1 MTASSIKVNAFGK
14 VILFPAG
21 TSADEIESTLNA
33 QEHLLNPDYNKP
45 SQNSI
50 VESAKGIAKDLLGID
65 VDGIYQDFKNSGK
78 SIADLAEESSLKG
91 ENTAATQIVGAP
103 VRQSAYNQALQD
115 PTFGIKPNDSLIPRK
130 PDRFGILS
138 RIRDAANKDGS
149 GQEFQSNLSN
159 AITDAAPDPEGG
171 FIPSAISTAGQTI
184 KGVGRIGSDYLG
196 YDKNNPIAAYGQKLI
211 DENPVAVRGLED
223 IQDKPFIAV
232 KEALGSSA
240 PSMAGM
246 VGAKALGVG
255 ITSLAPLTGPAAPII
270 AAVGIAVQWLGP
282 AAVASLPSYSSIRD
296 KQILND
302 PENESD
308 GKSKAIAA
316 LGAGAVGVIEQAFGP
331 QQWALSM
338 MTKEGRSALA
348 RKFAA
353 TTTIGAITKGAVKG
367 GVIEASEELAQN
379 PIEQL
384 ASFDDPTTDESIKET
399 LFSGAMGALGGGVM
413 GGTIAGASNISNGG
427 SSGILKEKER
437 LAKMKADAENER
449 NLKSGLDNINSA
461 QNVDEA
467 IQAAV
472 ETVSTK
478 PVTKDDVLRTVDP
491 GLADIERLT
500 GMKPSE
506 SVDQAINQ
514 AQQGLNVNPISSQ
527 ADTKNILSNVNV
539 EGQFSQPTEEISNEE
554 EINQEAGSSTSS
566 TGILG
571 NKSEIVLP
579 DGATVPAQWQVVD
592 ADSVKA
598 SIKEGINQPRD
609 RTRAA
614 SDIQIKSIANNPDY
628 RRLSDSPIMDVGAPV
643 LSHDG
648 LIVGGNGRFE
658 GISQA
663 HSQGTGKEYL
673 RTLKEDAIN
682 KGIDPALID
691 GMKSPVLVR
700 RITQPFDTRKLA
712 IASNSGLTLEMSPLE
727 KAHVDAERMV
737 GVEDLDITDNG
748 DIALTEKNYVKLKDV
763 LSDYNV
769 SELGSLADKNLRLS
783 PEGVKRIKN
792 ALLSKA
798 FGNSEILS
806 RIIDSTSDDMRN
818 VHGALIKSAGVVAKT
833 KAEILSGKVPD
844 ALDITEN
851 LLGAVE
857 TFAQIR
863 AKGQPLDNYLAQDDL
878 ASERIDADT
887 QEILKFLHDNI
898 RSQKKLTEFIKHAYS
913 QISNIDQ
920 STEDIFGDNIVPS
933 KKEIIQDAKQNT
945 TDRPEA
951 TQQGFFD
958 KSSEKSGQ
966 ADGQEYKTEEGNVG
980 SGKESGKES
989 GLRKG
994 KVGEKLVAG
1003 DIVLTASG
1011 RETTPFPKI
1020 DLDSKGKATNT
1031 LKRVDAWLIDNA
1043 IKEAESRGDKFNLLQ
1058 FRNVSL
1064 KNLSQADKDS
1074 AELYLFEKQPDVVK
1088 SIFKD
1093 KFKNKDDAKFSR
1105 TPEERLKDRE
1115 RAKQL
1120 ERKLREQGF
1129 DFTVTAK
1136 DVRDFTAGDRGKA
1149 DEADAAEKIA
1159 KIFGRRIVWIEAR
1172 GDHAINGV
1180 VIPSIKD
1187 TIFIDVNTDKAA
1199 HAVMG
1204 HELSHH
1210 LEHDKPEVYKELT
1223 RSLMTVIRDHP
1234 GYAKKYGIEGA
1245 RQSDIT
1251 KEIVGDIMGDNFTKP
1266 EFWSRVAEANPSVF
1280 KNIAHTIISWLR
1292 RLIINAKA
1300 RSLGSEQWVTDAQ
1313 KAQDIVAKAVAQYT
1327 SQSNTPASGKAK
1339 FHSAFHGSP
1348 HDHDKFDSSKIGTG
1362 EGAQAY
1368 GHGLYFADNK
1378 DVAEYYKNVM
1388 TGKSVLFYKG
1398 ERVADQ
1404 NGFFAAQARNVLAYK
1419 DREKGLRESIEDLEF
1434 RANRLPEERAEIN
1447 DAINE
1452 LRKVNFD
1459 SFEERKSH
1467 LYQVELAPKQDEYL
1481 LWDRPLS
1488 EQSDKVIASLE
1499 NKFSLP
1505 SFDKDF
1511 GTAGEFY
1518 RSRARKFDSQ
1528 EKASSELYSLGIRG
1542 IKYIDGSSRHKK
1554 YVVILSTKKGEFSR
1568 GEFDNKSQAEEY
1580 ANDKREEGF
1589 TAEVK
1594 FNEDANF
1601 NYVIFDENDVTI
1613 TAKFSKKATDDQNK
1627 QTFAQKVAAYQVL
1640 DAKFDDDNFIKNL
1653 DIDSWEALHNSL
1665 QAIRDDIAN
1674 ALENNI
1680 IDAIDANGKRLLS
1693 RNSTDSGNDWRITS
1707 FDADG
1712 DPLGHSEYRNA
1723 RRAVDDLF
1731 VSGINQN
1738 WKALSKDDPDA
1749 VKFSRASQGS
1759 LFGNN
1764 DNLASQEEVLKANS
1778 ARPGDLFSSSNTGGV
1793 QQNTAISDDMFANT
1807 GSVEKDPVLPEGFS
1821 FTEGKGLIAGR
1832 FAVSDS
1838 NGDTVSN
1845 FHTDKQKAA
1854 QEFES
1859 NQYLKKQFEEKS
1871 KRNDEIFEKI
1881 SNKLLAGGKA
1891 SDEDLKGLDLKQVSR
1906 FDYISP
1912 VIQKLFGISK
1922 SKVRDA
1928 MGSALFKSQ
1937 GIYGGETFE
1946 ANSKSALENA
1956 AKFVNSQNV
1965 GLDIPRDQ
1973 AAGKIEDFGEK
1984 IGGARKDME
1993 RSLNR
1998 EYTDDDI
2005 ATQPLSKIWPKD
2017 DYLNIENPFLSA
2029 FYYAARE
2036 EIPTKPKLSYRVK
2049 SWVQK
2054 VKMFRGL
2061 AKLAVTKL
2069 INEQRIIEFSK
2080 EFPGLDNF
2088 FARVQ
2093 VLSRVPNRQDWSRVE
2108 SVAIY
2113 PDSGKYDS
2121 NGIFINTPM
2130 AQIKVDGRTTVV
2142 NVTDIDRVAESVNNL
2157 LQKEKP
2163 NDDKKMQFEL
2173 RGRTGSYFINKKGD
2187 REYRKLKTFT
2197 DLKEASQYLKNNY
2210 DDLVAAWELVK
2221 ESDNVKKTDVRGEE
2235 NRPRTGQDWRQG
2247 KDVTPDQFQSA
2258 FGFRGVEFGNWVSQ
2272 GKDNRERQGMLNQAY
2287 DALMDLSNIVG
2298 VPPKALSLN
2307 GSLGLGF
2314 GSRGK
2319 GAALAHFE
2327 PGALVINLTK
2337 TKGAGNLAHEWFH
2350 AMDNY
2355 FQRQRGEL
2363 KPVREDMFITYRPEQ
2378 MMMHKKSGSL
2388 MTQYQIEKRRLSNPT
2403 AGYFSPENW
2412 VKDPNHPM
2420 GVRPEVEAKFSDLV
2434 KTLDESPMKKRAE
2447 VIDKGKEDG
2456 YWSRIIERAAR
2467 SFENYVIAKMMKK
2480 GYNNDYLANVTN
2492 AEDFARDKERYP
2504 YLLESEVAPVEEAFD
2519 NLFAEIKTKETDK
2532 GIAMFSRASIP
2543 ETININGV
2551 ERPTRNSEGKLIPNP
2566 EKFYEWFGDSKVVDD
2581 QGRPMVVYHGTDV
2594 DFSDFNKDKINSR
2607 FEYSFGFHFTDDKK
2621 EASIYADSITNAA
2634 ENFNP
2639 LSKFAK
2645 PAKEGGHVLP
2655 TYIKSDNPLI
2665 IRTEF
2670 MNASMEADFNRY
2682 DIIHKI
2688 MDSRKTG
2695 NPYDGVVIVNE
2706 KGNEYDNVNYV
2717 VFEPNQI
2724 KSAIGNNGQFS
2735 SDNDDI
2741 MFSFAG
2747 KKSETAEGVS
2757 PERTNSLD
2765 IPRESRF
2772 RKFQRK
2778 YQDSFNRF
2786 TVVKEWLVD
2795 KGINL
2800 SQQADVYA
2808 AEERYHAK
2816 IANQV
2821 EDFREQ
2827 IRNPLIEKIAKAGFT
2842 MDDIADYLEA
2852 QHAPEANAA
2861 IRKLRDD
2868 PEATAYGIADDEA
2881 REYLSKAPGE
2891 LGKLA
2896 NELRSITEQTKKLRL
2911 DGGLLNKDIT
2921 DAWEATYKHY
2931 IPVKG
2936 SEQGNSGTGKG
2947 MSVKVKNKRRLGH
2960 GRRDEAVI
2968 ENILQDH
2975 ERAIMEVEKNRVGK
2989 HVVMMAAEIGIP
3001 ELMTIGQ
3008 PVKRQMLRNT
3018 TAYEVQVK
3026 GRTKAVFDTKEG
3038 ANLFRQSLPLTDKKI
3053 ALSDVVINPTADQRV
3068 VMSASPML
3076 ADNEINVYVDGH
3088 AIRVQ
3093 INDELMARAYKK
3105 LGIEGYGEIVS
3116 AGRMLNS
3123 YLSKVYTGYNPEFI
3137 MTNMV
3142 RDFTTGVINLT
3153 GEQGLKMAAKA
3164 ISNYP
3169 KSFATLLRYAATNGK
3184 QSTDWIDAY
3193 RRNGGNTGAAYLSDM
3208 ERLGNEVASEYA
3220 AYQGVIANL
3229 KQGDMAN
3236 AARAA
3241 GRKAY
3246 NATLKWIYNL
3256 NQAGENAMRLS
3267 AFKAMID
3274 SGMTVNDAAKAAKN
3288 ITVNF
3293 NRKGELGVEANAAYL
3308 FFNASVQGTAATL
3321 HALVKGKNKYQAW
3334 ALASGLT
3341 TLGYLAAAS
3350 LGGGSEDDYDKIDD
3364 YTKERNA
3371 LIKSGDGYL
3380 KLPIPYG
3387 YGFFW
3392 NVGRSMADAQRK
3404 DELHTMPWHIAASA
3418 IEELT
3423 PFGSIVVGSDGEFK
3437 SDQVLGGALPT
3448 VAQIPYQISNNKQL
3462 FSGGELMPDSPFDQS
3477 QPDREKMWR
3486 GTKGT
3491 MYDQVAGWLAVAGMD
3506 VSPETLKFMT
3516 RTATGGAGA
3525 LVDSSVSAV
3534 MLKTEGAELDT
3545 EEMPFIRKAYKEIS
3559 IKDTRSA
3566 FYKAREEAKLA
3577 AEEFNRARRK
3587 NDLVAMQTVIND
3599 KKEMLALDAYAD
3611 KLSEVIRYA
3620 RDQQDAVRLNK
3631 DIPIAEKRL
3640 RLKELE
3646 VSESKFYDKY
3656 LDVFNINKI
3665 EMRKRVNQ

>member
-1 MTASSIKVNAFGK
+1 MVQQVRAYGQV
-14 VILFPAG
+14 LQFPDDMSDDDMAK
-21 TSADEIESTLNA
+21 AIQNN
-33 QEHLLNPDYNKP
+33 EHVLNPNFKAP
-45 SQNSI
+45 EGLS
-50 VESAKGIAKDLLGID
+50 GIAKN
-65 VDGIYQDFKNSGK
+65 VVSGTK
-78 SIADLAEESSLKG
+78 
-91 ENTAATQIVGAP
+91 
-103 VRQSAYNQALQD
+103 
-115 PTFGIKPNDSLIPRK
+115 
-130 PDRFGILS
+130 
-138 RIRDAANKDGS
+138 
-149 GQEFQSNLSN
+149 
-159 AITDAAPDPEGG
+159 
-171 FIPSAISTAGQTI
+171 QT
-184 KGVGRIGSDYLG
+184 GR
-196 YDKNNPIAAYGQKLI
+196 
-211 DENPVAVRGLED
+211 
-223 IQDKPFIAV
+223 
-232 KEALGSSA
+232 
-240 PSMAGM
+240 M
-246 VGAKALGVG
+246 VGAGFDTIRNELAGVEDYAKASDIARQQETPIEQRKLLGE
-255 ITSLAPLTGPAAPII
+255 L
-270 AAVGIAVQWLGP
+270 
-282 AAVASLPSYSSIRD
+282 SSIDRD
-296 KQILND
+296 QGALRQIGDTLSAAGRN
-302 PENESD
+302 PMGTAQMITEQLPNTAVSLGGGYAGFKTGAAAGALFGPVGATIGGTLGFLGGMFLGNVLLET
-308 GKSKAIAA
+308 GGKAIEKASDEDGYTPEDRDNA
-316 LGAGAVGVIEQAFGP
+316 LRE
-331 QQWALSM
+331 
-338 MTKEGRSALA
+338 
-348 RKFAA
+348 
-353 TTTIGAITKGAVKG
+353 GAVKG
-367 GVIEASEELAQN
+367 AVITGVDAATLKLGSMVTNRLGAAATNAGAKAEAKVLIEAGVDMSSTSAINAALKSSPELLKSAKVAGEKAAIQALSKSKKAGIIGTGLVLETAGEGIGEYAGEMAATGKGDVVDAT
-379 PIEQL
+379 IEALSSATQ
-384 ASFDDPTTDESIKET
+384 SIAET
-399 LFSGAMGALGGGVM
+399 AYNF
-413 GGTIAGASNISNGG
+413 N
-427 SSGILKEKER
+427 K
-437 LAKMKADAENER
+437 
-449 NLKSGLDNINSA
+449 LKSGNDLSADGMRKVADSVNEITLKDGINNISKS
-461 QNVDEA
+461 QSVDEA
-467 IQAAV
+467 IQSAV
-472 ETVSTK
+472 ETVSAK
-478 PVTKDDVLRTVDP
+478 QVTANDVLKTVDP
-491 GLADIERLT
+491 TLLDVERLT
-500 GMKPSE
+500 GLKPSE
-506 SVDQAINQ
+506 VIND
-514 AQQGLNVNPISSQ
+514 ANLQGEQDV
-527 ADTKNILSNVNV
+527 KNEAS
-539 EGQFSQPTEEISNEE
+539 
-554 EINQEAGSSTSS
+554 QEAKQKAGQKPVL
-566 TGILG
+566 LG
-571 NKSEIVLP
+571 NDTEIVLP
-579 DGATVPAQWQVVD
+579 DGQSIPAKWGVVD
-592 ADSVKA
+592 ANQVSA

-614 SDIQIKSIANNPDY
+614 SDIQIQGIANNPDY
-628 RRLSDSPIMDVGAPV
+628 RRLSDSVLMDTGSPT
-643 LSHDG
+643 LSYDG

-658 GISQA
+658 GISRA
-663 HSQGTGKEYL
+663 HETGASEKYRESL
-673 RTLKEDAIN
+673 LNDALS
-682 KGIDPALID
+682 KGIDVSLIQ
-691 GMKSPVLVR
+691 GIKSPVLVR
-700 RITQPFDTRKLA
+700 QITQPFDTRKLA
-712 IASNSGLTLEMSPLE
+712 VASNSGTNMQYSGLELAKIDAGRMFGIEDLDIADNGDIAMTGLNFQRIKQSLADYNQSEIAAIVDKNGALSQDGVKRIRNAILAKAYGNSETLG
-727 KAHVDAERMV
+727 RMV
-737 GVEDLDITDNG
+737 ESTDNDMRNVLGALTRTSGTVARVRSEIKSGAIPEELDITDN
-748 DIALTEKNYVKLKDV
+748 
-763 LSDYNV
+763 
-769 SELGSLADKNLRLS
+769 
-783 PEGVKRIKN
+783 
-792 ALLSKA
+792 LL
-798 FGNSEILS
+798 N
-806 RIIDSTSDDMRN
+806 
-818 VHGALIKSAGVVAKT
+818 
-833 KAEILSGKVPD
+833 
-844 ALDITEN
+844 
-851 LLGAVE
+851 AVE
-857 TFAQIR
+857 TLAQIR
-863 AKGQPLDNYLAQDDL
+863 SKGQPLDHYLSQENMFGDN
-878 ASERIDADT
+878 IDSDSK
-887 QEILKFLHDNI
+887 EILQYLHDNI
-898 RSQKKLTEFIKHAYS
+898 RSQKKMAEFINNVYG
-913 QISNIDQ
+913 QIGSIDQ
-920 STEDIFGDNIVPS
+920 STEDIFGDNVVPT
-933 KKEIIQDAKQNT
+933 KKE
-945 TDRPEA
+945 
-951 TQQGFFD
+951 
-958 KSSEKSGQ
+958 
-966 ADGQEYKTEEGNVG
+966 V
-980 SGKESGKES
+980 
-989 GLRKG
+989 
-994 KVGEKLVAG
+994 
-1003 DIVLTASG
+1003 
-1011 RETTPFPKI
+1011 
-1020 DLDSKGKATNT
+1020 
-1031 LKRVDAWLIDNA
+1031 IDNA
-1043 IKEAESRGDKFNLLQ
+1043 KPTEQDEQQGIFSQQKPSGTNEQESKTEADNATSDQGR
-1058 FRNVSL
+1058 
-1064 KNLSQADKDS
+1064 
-1074 AELYLFEKQPDVVK
+1074 
-1088 SIFKD
+1088 
-1093 KFKNKDDAKFSR
+1093 FSR
-1105 TPEERLKDRE
+1105 SPEERLKDRE

-1129 DFTVTAK
+1129 NFTVTAK
-1136 DVRDFTAGDRGKA
+1136 DVRDFTSGDRDKEN
-1149 DEADAAEKIA
+1149 EADAAEKIA

-1266 EFWSRVAEANPSVF
+1266 EFWNRVAEANPSVF
-1280 KNIAHTIISWLR
+1280 KNVAGTIISWLK

-1348 HDHDKFDSSKIGTG
+1348 HDYDKFDSSKIGTG

-1368 GHGLYFADNK
+1368 GHGLYFAESK
-1378 DVAEYYKNVM
+1378 DVAEYYKKVL
-1388 TGKSVLFYKG
+1388 TDGKM
-1398 ERVADQ
+1398 
-1404 NGFFAAQARNVLAYK
+1404 
-1419 DREKGLRESIEDLEF
+1419 
-1434 RANRLPEERAEIN
+1434 
-1447 DAINE
+1447 AINGIPFE
-1452 LRKVNFD
+1452 PKNYTITKMVANHKGSDDSLISRLETYIKWNSSNPYAMTEDAQIVIDALKDGTLTKKVGG
-1459 SFEERKSH
+1459 K

-1481 LWDRPLS
+1481 LWDKPLL

-1499 NKFSLP
+1499 KKFSLP

-1542 IKYIDGSSRHKK
+1542 IKYLDGSSRHKK

-1580 ANDKREEGF
+1580 AKDKLEEGF
-1589 TAEVK
+1589 VAEVK
-1594 FNEDANF
+1594 FNEDGNF
-1601 NYVIFDENDVTI
+1601 NYVIFDENDITI

-1723 RRAVDDLF
+1723 KRAVDDLF

-1807 GSVEKDPVLPEGFS
+1807 GSVEKSFS
-1821 FTEGKGLIAGR
+1821 
-1832 FAVSDS
+1832 VSSDS
-1838 NGDTVSN
+1838 IRRVMSGMIRSIGDLQVREAIIKLVPI
-1845 FHTDKQKAA
+1845 DVM
-1854 QEFES
+1854 
-1859 NQYLKKQFEEKS
+1859 
-1871 KRNDEIFEKI
+1871 ND
-1881 SNKLLAGGKA
+1881 LAGEKFSANTFLNNPSVLTDSFPVSESKLSVPVTRFFNSLSDGFASNGAEVLNRLPSAKRIFQNYFSTLSAADLNLFGQGITVALDRAKIRA
-1891 SDEDLKGLDLKQVSR
+1891 SDGGSISLSNESIPAGMADNLDFGSVGDIPANSGTGIASGDDFGGDSVERSAADLAIDIRHDKNKKEKTIIPDQIG
-1906 FDYISP
+1906 
-1912 VIQKLFGISK
+1912 QKL
-1922 SKVRDA
+1922 
-1928 MGSALFKSQ
+1928 
-1937 GIYGGETFE
+1937 
-1946 ANSKSALENA
+1946 
-1956 AKFVNSQNV
+1956 
-1965 GLDIPRDQ
+1965 
-1973 AAGKIEDFGEK
+1973 
-1984 IGGARKDME
+1984 GGARKDME
-1993 RSLNR
+1993 RSLNK

-2017 DYLNIENPFLSA
+2017 DYLNIEDQFLSA
-2029 FYYAARE
+2029 FYFAARE
-2036 EIPTKPKLSYRVK
+2036 EIPAKPRVSYK
-2049 SWVQK
+2049 IPSWVNK

-2061 AKLAVTKL
+2061 ARLSVSGA
-2069 INEQRIIEFSK
+2069 INEQKIIEFSK
-2080 EFPGLDNF
+2080 KYPGLERF
-2088 FARVQ
+2088 FDRVQ
-2093 VLSRVPNRQDWSRVE
+2093 VLSRVPNRNDWGRVE
-2108 SVAIY
+2108 QISIY
-2113 PDSGKYDS
+2113 PNAGKYDE
-2121 NGIFINTPM
+2121 NGLFIKSPM
-2130 AQIKVDGRTTVV
+2130 TQIKVDGRTTIT
-2142 NVTDIDRVAESVNNL
+2142 NVTEIDQVADSVNNL
-2157 LQKEKP
+2157 LKKEKP
-2163 NDDKKMQFEL
+2163 SDDKKMQFEL

-2235 NRPRTGQDWRQG
+2235 NRPRTGQDWRGQLSQSRVLQTFIKSADVDAQFVSDSLIRHAG
-2247 KDVTPDQFQSA
+2247 VSHQDGRINIPRPFGTSDWPITANSVNPKLRERPSYMAVVSINLLRNLSETESFGVELLSKDNIPLVAAVQEAMLTLGHNDKVLRSVVERVPIDVVNFLSREKISTESLFRDKSVLKSFFSVNSGMSVGAAIRNNPIISLIKSVTLDRTEVVGANDPARISLESDTALMTGQFDSGLAKSLFSHDVSPDEFYHKFS
-2258 FGFRGVEFGNWVSQ
+2258 FRGVEFGNWVSQ

-2355 FQRQRGEL
+2355 FQRKRGEL

-2434 KTLDESPMKKRAE
+2434 KALDESPMKKRAE

-2519 NLFAEIKTKETDK
+2519 NLFSEIKTKETDK
-2532 GIAMFSRASIP
+2532 GVAMFSRVARKIP
-2543 ETININGV
+2543 KPITINGKSLSQFADAIARRYKANKIGQSKGSRYYSLPDGREIRVSDHEFPRKHGGGV
-2551 ERPTRNSEGKLIPNP
+2551 AQIDIVYNKEDDGVDIFHNEVKVGAVTKELSYRSLNLRGGDIGGLEGFNYDIEAWEAAVTKAI
-2566 EKFYEWFGDSKVVDD
+2566 DD
-2581 QGRPMVVYHGTDV
+2581 AISYS
-2594 DFSDFNKDKINSR
+2594 SD
-2607 FEYSFGFHFTDDKK
+2607 
-2621 EASIYADSITNAA
+2621 
-2634 ENFNP
+2634 P
-2639 LSKFAK
+2639 AK
-2645 PAKEGGHVLP
+2645 P
-2655 TYIKSDNPLI
+2655 TD
-2665 IRTEF
+2665 
-2670 MNASMEADFNRY
+2670 
-2682 DIIHKI
+2682 
-2688 MDSRKTG
+2688 
-2695 NPYDGVVIVNE
+2695 
-2706 KGNEYDNVNYV
+2706 
-2717 VFEPNQI
+2717 
-2724 KSAIGNNGQFS
+2724 NNGEFS

-2741 MFSFAG
+2741 RFSFAG
-2747 KKSETAEGVS
+2747 KKSETTEGVS

-2786 TVVKEWLVD
+2786 TVVKEWLAD

-2881 REYLSKAPGE
+2881 KEYLSKAPGE

-2936 SEQGNSGTGKG
+2936 AEQGNSGTGKG

-3008 PVKRQMLRNT
+3008 PAKRQMLRNT

-3076 ADNEINVYVDGH
+3076 ADNEINVYIDGH

-3274 SGMTVNDAAKAAKN
+3274 SGMNVNDAAKAAKN

-3350 LGGGSEDDYDKIDD
+3350 LGGGGEDDYDKIDD

-3371 LIKSGDGYL
+3371 VIKYGDGYL

-3392 NVGRSMADAQRK
+3392 NIGRSMADAQRK

-3491 MYDQVAGWLAVAGMD
+3491 MYDQVSGWLAGAGMD

-3525 LVDSSVSAV
+3525 LVDSSVSAA
-3534 MLKTEGAELDT
+3534 MLKADGAELDSA
-3545 EEMPFIRKAYKEIS
+3545 EMPFIRKAYKEIS

-3646 VSESKFYDKY
+3646 MNESKFYDKY

-3665 EMRKRVNQ
+3665 EMKKRVNQ

>member
-1 MTASSIKVNAFGK
+1 MVQQVRAYGQV
-14 VILFPAG
+14 LQFPDDMSDDDMAK
-21 TSADEIESTLNA
+21 AIQNN
-33 QEHLLNPDYNKP
+33 EHVLNPNFKAP
-45 SQNSI
+45 EGLS
-50 VESAKGIAKDLLGID
+50 GIAKN
-65 VDGIYQDFKNSGK
+65 VVSGTK
-78 SIADLAEESSLKG
+78 
-91 ENTAATQIVGAP
+91 
-103 VRQSAYNQALQD
+103 
-115 PTFGIKPNDSLIPRK
+115 
-130 PDRFGILS
+130 
-138 RIRDAANKDGS
+138 
-149 GQEFQSNLSN
+149 
-159 AITDAAPDPEGG
+159 
-171 FIPSAISTAGQTI
+171 QT
-184 KGVGRIGSDYLG
+184 GR
-196 YDKNNPIAAYGQKLI
+196 
-211 DENPVAVRGLED
+211 
-223 IQDKPFIAV
+223 
-232 KEALGSSA
+232 
-240 PSMAGM
+240 M
-246 VGAKALGVG
+246 VGAGFDTIRNELAGVEDYAKASDIARQQETPIEQRKLLGELSSIDRDQGALGQIGDTLSAAGRNPMGTAQMITEQLPNTAVSLGGGYAGFKTGAAAGALFGPVG
-255 ITSLAPLTGPAAPII
+255 ATIGGTLGFLGGMFLGNVLLETG
-270 AAVGIAVQWLGP
+270 G
-282 AAVASLPSYSSIRD
+282 
-296 KQILND
+296 
-302 PENESD
+302 
-308 GKSKAIAA
+308 KAIEKASDEDGYTPEDRDNA
-316 LGAGAVGVIEQAFGP
+316 LRE
-331 QQWALSM
+331 
-338 MTKEGRSALA
+338 
-348 RKFAA
+348 
-353 TTTIGAITKGAVKG
+353 GAVKG
-367 GVIEASEELAQN
+367 AVITGVDAATLKLGSMVTNRLGAAATNAGAKAEAKVLIEAGVDMSSTSAINAALKSSPELLKSAKVAGEKAAIQALSKSKKVGIIGTGLVLETAGEGIGEYAGEMAATGKGDVVDAT
-379 PIEQL
+379 IEALSSATQ
-384 ASFDDPTTDESIKET
+384 SIAET
-399 LFSGAMGALGGGVM
+399 AYNFNKLK
-413 GGTIAGASNISNGG
+413 AGNDLSADGMRKVADSVNEMTLKDGINNIS
-427 SSGILKEKER
+427 
-437 LAKMKADAENER
+437 
-449 NLKSGLDNINSA
+449 KSQS
-461 QNVDEA
+461 VDEA

-478 PVTKDDVLRTVDP
+478 PVTANDVLKTVDP
-491 GLADIERLT
+491 TLLDVERLT
-500 GMKPSE
+500 GLKPSE
-506 SVDQAINQ
+506 VINDLNI
-514 AQQGLNVNPISSQ
+514 QGEQDVQSETSQ
-527 ADTKNILSNVNV
+527 KAKQKA
-539 EGQFSQPTEEISNEE
+539 GQKPVL
-554 EINQEAGSSTSS
+554 
-566 TGILG
+566 LG
-571 NKSEIVLP
+571 NDTEIVLP
-579 DGATVPAQWQVVD
+579 DGQSIPAKWAVVD
-592 ADSVKA
+592 ADQVSA

-614 SDIQIKSIANNPDY
+614 SDIQIQGIANNPDY
-628 RRLSDSPIMDVGAPV
+628 RRLSDSVLMDTGSPT
-643 LSHDG
+643 LSYDG

-658 GISQA
+658 GISRA
-663 HSQGTGKEYL
+663 HETGSSGKYRESL
-673 RTLKEDAIN
+673 LNDALS
-682 KGIDPALID
+682 KGIDVSLIQ
-691 GMKSPVLVR
+691 GIKNPVLVR
-700 RITQPFDTRKLA
+700 QITQPFDTRKLA
-712 IASNSGLTLEMSPLE
+712 VASNSGTNMQYSGLELAKIDAGRMFGIEDLDIADNGDIAMTGANFQRIKQSLADYNQSEIAAIVDKNGALSQDGVKRIRNAILAKAYGNSETLG
-727 KAHVDAERMV
+727 RMV
-737 GVEDLDITDNG
+737 ESTDNDMRNVLGALTRTSGAVARVRSEIKSGAIPEELDITDN
-748 DIALTEKNYVKLKDV
+748 
-763 LSDYNV
+763 
-769 SELGSLADKNLRLS
+769 
-783 PEGVKRIKN
+783 
-792 ALLSKA
+792 LL
-798 FGNSEILS
+798 N
-806 RIIDSTSDDMRN
+806 
-818 VHGALIKSAGVVAKT
+818 
-833 KAEILSGKVPD
+833 
-844 ALDITEN
+844 
-851 LLGAVE
+851 AVE
-857 TFAQIR
+857 TLAQIR
-863 AKGQPLDNYLAQDDL
+863 SKGQPLDHYLSQENMFGDN
-878 ASERIDADT
+878 IDSDSK
-887 QEILKFLHDNI
+887 EILQYLHDNI
-898 RSQKKLTEFIKHAYS
+898 RSQKKMAEFINNVYG
-913 QISNIDQ
+913 QIGSIDQ
-920 STEDIFGDNIVPS
+920 STEDIFGDNVVPT
-933 KKEIIQDAKQNT
+933 KKEVIDNAKPTEQD
-945 TDRPEA
+945 E
-951 TQQGFFD
+951 QQGIFSQQ
-958 KSSEKSGQ
+958 KPGGTNE
-966 ADGQEYKTEEGNVG
+966 QESKTEADNSA
-980 SGKESGKES
+980 SGKEKARLNIRSNAYPVHAGEPIYAFTNTEKLKLHKDYIKAKSGDIEAAIRLVKDLVPQSNIDEANNRFGSDVVYVPVILKES
-989 GLRKG
+989 SGTNRIPHALAALYSSSTGSGLYVDVHEKNKAFHTGMNMMERLISRAEFTGNVDPNLKYVLVDDVTTSG
-994 KVGEKLVAG
+994 ATLADFASYIQNNGGE
-1003 DIVLTASG
+1003 VLGSVLLTNAMRTGSMFPLPKTINRLEANHENTITELFGIAPQSLTKEESQYLLGFRTSDELRNRAITARDTRSQ
-1011 RETTPFPKI
+1011 RIAAKSIQKSE
-1020 DLDSKGKATNT
+1020 
-1031 LKRVDAWLIDNA
+1031 DN
-1043 IKEAESRGDKFNLLQ
+1043 Q
-1058 FRNVSL
+1058 VSL
-1064 KNLSQADKDS
+1064 K
-1074 AELYLFEKQPDVVK
+1074 P
-1088 SIFKD
+1088 
-1093 KFKNKDDAKFSR
+1093 SR
-1105 TPEERLKDRE
+1105 SPEERIKDRE

-1129 DFTVTAK
+1129 NFTVTAK
-1136 DVRDFTAGDRGKA
+1136 DVRDFTSGDRGKEN
-1149 DEADAAEKIA
+1149 EADAAEKIA

-1180 VIPSIKD
+1180 VIQSIKD
-1187 TIFIDVNTDKAA
+1187 TIFIDVNTYKAA

-1280 KNIAHTIISWLR
+1280 KNIADTIISWLR

-1348 HDHDKFDSSKIGTG
+1348 HDYDKFDSSKIGTG

-1368 GHGLYFADNK
+1368 GHGLYFAESK
-1378 DVAEYYKNVM
+1378 DVAEYYKKVL
-1388 TGKSVLFYKG
+1388 TDGKM
-1398 ERVADQ
+1398 
-1404 NGFFAAQARNVLAYK
+1404 
-1419 DREKGLRESIEDLEF
+1419 
-1434 RANRLPEERAEIN
+1434 
-1447 DAINE
+1447 AINGIPFE
-1452 LRKVNFD
+1452 PKNHTITEMVANHKGSDDSLISRLETYIKWNSSNPYAMTEDAQIVIDALKDGTLTKKVGG
-1459 SFEERKSH
+1459 K

-1723 RRAVDDLF
+1723 KRAVDDLF

-1807 GSVEKDPVLPEGFS
+1807 GSVEEEP
-1821 FTEGKGLIAGR
+1821 FTESSVADPEE
-1832 FAVSDS
+1832 SP
-1838 NGDTVSN
+1838 
-1845 FHTDKQKAA
+1845 A
-1854 QEFES
+1854 QLELS
-1859 NQYLKKQFEEKS
+1859 PEKPS
-1871 KRNDEIFEKI
+1871 
-1881 SNKLLAGGKA
+1881 
-1891 SDEDLKGLDLKQVSR
+1891 
-1906 FDYISP
+1906 
-1912 VIQKLFGISK
+1912 
-1922 SKVRDA
+1922 
-1928 MGSALFKSQ
+1928 
-1937 GIYGGETFE
+1937 
-1946 ANSKSALENA
+1946 
-1956 AKFVNSQNV
+1956 
-1965 GLDIPRDQ
+1965 
-1973 AAGKIEDFGEK
+1973 GKIEDFGEK

-2029 FYYAARE
+2029 FYYSARE
-2036 EIPTKPKLSYRVK
+2036 QIPTKPKLSYRIK

-2061 AKLAVTKL
+2061 AKLAVSGSL
-2069 INEQRIIEFSK
+2069 NEDKIIEFSK
-2080 EFPGLDNF
+2080 KFPGLENF
-2088 FARVQ
+2088 FARAQ

-2113 PDSGKYDS
+2113 PDAGKYDS
-2121 NGIFINTPM
+2121 NGIFINNPM
-2130 AQIKVDGRTTVV
+2130 AQIKIDGRTTVV
-2142 NVTDIDRVAESVNNL
+2142 NVTDVDRVAESVNDL

-2519 NLFAEIKTKETDK
+2519 NLFAEIKTKETDN

-2543 ETININGV
+2543 ETINIKGV
-2551 ERPTRNSEGKLIPNP
+2551 ERPTTNSDGNP
-2566 EKFYEWFGDSKVVDD
+2566 IHSTEAGIRAFYEWFGESKLVDE
-2581 QGRPMVVYHGTDV
+2581 QGRPKVYNHSTKEE
-2594 DFSDFNKDKINSR
+2594 FNKFKKVYGGIYLTTGESTADEIFNR
-2607 FEYSFGFHFTDDKK
+2607 YGEGFTHEVYIKSENPFSAVWKKMSEDDKK
-2621 EASIYADSITNAA
+2621 ILKNIMNDLFDENDIAELRELDSSNSGRESDTDHFEVFTDGEFYLTLGRDNQDAVLNQLEELGYDSVEFPDSLAWGESNVSTVI
-2634 ENFNP
+2634 FDP
-2639 LSKFAK
+2639 LK
-2645 PAKEGGHVLP
+2645 
-2655 TYIKSDNPLI
+2655 IKSVD
-2665 IRTEF
+2665 
-2670 MNASMEADFNRY
+2670 
-2682 DIIHKI
+2682 
-2688 MDSRKTG
+2688 
-2695 NPYDGVVIVNE
+2695 
-2706 KGNEYDNVNYV
+2706 
-2717 VFEPNQI
+2717 
-2724 KSAIGNNGQFS
+2724 NNGQFS

-2741 MFSFAG
+2741 RFSFAG

-3076 ADNEINVYVDGH
+3076 ADNEINVYIDGH

-3153 GEQGLKMAAKA
+3153 GEQGLRMAAKA